1 MTQPQQGGNR
11 FSPVAKLE
19 TLGGFGLYL
28 YFLSFQLNATV
39 AYIGLSMLVLVFAF
53 QATLWMP
60 VLKHDRVAWLFSFI
74 VAFILLYSIWAA
86 QEFPETKQAQRTASF
101 LWLHWLMFIPVGWQ
115 LSRQRKQLNRLLA
128 TLAIGLMIRIVVNFN
143 WAELGTLRTGFGMAE
158 TVFAPIA
165 GTMALG
171 LLMLAP
177 RTLNPSNTPR
187 WVAWLNLTACGIGLV
202 IFLEALVLSQ
212 TRGVWLAAAL
222 VFPVALLVR
231 YKSWLASHAK
241 FSVKSLIA
249 LLVLGF
255 VAILFVQKNYVTILN
270 RVNSEQ
276 IRAEPEVVKK
286 QIEGQ
291 DIMLTTSTGYRKILW
306 GIGWRKWQERRLLGW
321 GPGSTENL
329 IIQESNPLLS
339 QSITLKDGSTETL
352 HLYHLH
358 SLYLELLVRFGVLGT
373 GLLIALP
380 LLLLSNVGKAYIE
393 GMIPWDYTCFLF
405 AGWAL
410 LAIMVASDFQLFKFA
425 WRNYCV
431 IWAALTYA
439 VQFPSRNL
447 DTQQTR
453 L

>member
-1 MTQPQQGGNR
+1 M
-11 FSPVAKLE
+11 
-19 TLGGFGLYL
+19 
-28 YFLSFQLNATV
+28 
-39 AYIGLSMLVLVFAF
+39 
-53 QATLWMP
+53 
-60 VLKHDRVAWLFSFI
+60 
-74 VAFILLYSIWAA
+74 
-86 QEFPETKQAQRTASF
+86 
-101 LWLHWLMFIPVGWQ
+101 
-115 LSRQRKQLNRLLA
+115 
-128 TLAIGLMIRIVVNFN
+128 
-143 WAELGTLRTGFGMAE
+143 
-158 TVFAPIA
+158 
-165 GTMALG
+165 
-171 LLMLAP
+171 
-177 RTLNPSNTPR
+177 
-187 WVAWLNLTACGIGLV
+187 
-202 IFLEALVLSQ
+202 
-212 TRGVWLAAAL
+212 
-222 VFPVALLVR
+222 
-231 YKSWLASHAK
+231 
-241 FSVKSLIA
+241 
-249 LLVLGF
+249 
-255 VAILFVQKNYVTILN
+255 KN
-270 RVNSEQ
+270 E
-276 IRAEPEVVKK
+276 
-286 QIEGQ
+286 
-291 DIMLTTSTGYRKILW
+291 
-306 GIGWRKWQERRLLGW
+306 KWQERRLLGW